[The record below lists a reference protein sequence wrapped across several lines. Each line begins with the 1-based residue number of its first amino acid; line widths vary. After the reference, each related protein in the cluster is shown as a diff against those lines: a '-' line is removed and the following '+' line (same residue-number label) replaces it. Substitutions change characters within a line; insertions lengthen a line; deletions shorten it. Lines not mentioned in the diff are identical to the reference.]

1 MEENSKTNFGLDG
14 LTLVELV
21 VAVALLTILSAVI
34 FTGMSYF
41 LDVKVEVVQTADIQT
56 KSKSSLSQIR
66 KEIRNA
72 EGLEVGIAADGS
84 DTTVFGEA
92 DQWN

>member
-1 MEENSKTNFGLDG
+1 MMTKFYRNNHWKKNSKTNFGLDG

-41 LDVKVEVVQTADIQT
+41 LDVKVEVVQTADIRQNL
-56 KSKSSLSQIR
+56 KFIIPNK
-66 KEIRNA
+66 KRNPKRRR
-72 EGLEVGIAADGS
+72 VGSWDRCR
-84 DTTVFGEA
+84 
-92 DQWN
+92 W